1 MQLLMSLEIHD
12 QFLKELRSAGWRE
25 IGGLLFAE
33 HLGGDIFR
41 LVEVSVQKKGGT
53 AGRFVRDPREHQEQ
67 LNKFFERTGDDHT
80 RFNYLGE
87 WHSHPSFCAVPSS
100 EDIETMNS
108 LVSDPSVGVNFAVLL
123 IVRRQDSRLAI
134 SATAFRRSEET
145 LAARVFIEAVRETLP
160 VRRRRFL

>member
-12 QFLKELRSAGWRE
+12 QLLKELRSAGWRE
-25 IGGLLFAE
+25 VGGLLFAE

-53 AGRFVRDPREHQEQ
+53 TGRFVRDPQEHQEQ
-67 LNKFFERTGDDHT
+67 LNEFFERTGDDHT

-87 WHSHPSFCAVPSS
+87 WHSHPSFSAVPSR
-100 EDIETMNS
+100 EDIETMKS

-123 IVRRQDSRLAI
+123 IVRRQDSRLAT
-134 SATAFRRSEET
+134 SATVFGRSGEPV
-145 LAARVFIEAVRETLP
+145 AVRIFIEAMRESLP